1 LLEEKREK
9 AWVELAL
16 RHGRTF
22 RYQGML
28 VTCDPQLVEILL
40 TRKAH
45 TERRARSYKAMARL
59 IPGAPGPLFMDGEE
73 WLAQAKALMPA
84 FHGSHVDRLSQTVH
98 QTALDYSSRWQE
110 GNHVEDLFTEVMKL
124 GVDVALRAG
133 FGLDPESPL
142 ARQLGD
148 ELIQYKISTMRSIPR
163 LDEFGFSARQLLALP
178 KFIVGLMTLESQM
191 KRIGALVNAIL
202 KEGRVAA
209 ENGWIRL

>member
-1 LLEEKREK
+1 MTPARRLQKPSGLAPVGANPRGPSVREAKRLLEEKREK

-73 WLAQAKALMPA
+73 WLAQAKA
-84 FHGSHVDRLSQTVH
+84 
-98 QTALDYSSRWQE
+98 
-110 GNHVEDLFTEVMKL
+110 
-124 GVDVALRAG
+124 
-133 FGLDPESPL
+133 
-142 ARQLGD
+142 
-148 ELIQYKISTMRSIPR
+148 
-163 LDEFGFSARQLLALP
+163 
-178 KFIVGLMTLESQM
+178 
-191 KRIGALVNAIL
+191 
-202 KEGRVAA
+202 
-209 ENGWIRL
+209 